1 MEFRWF
7 LVHIVKYNLNIG
19 PSMSLST
26 EMYCYV

>member
-7 LVHIVKYNLNIG
+7 LVHIVKYNWNIEL
-19 PSMSLST
+19 SMSLST